1 MARIALDAMGG
12 DRAPQETVAGAIE
25 SEIDVVLVG
34 DEAALLPLL
43 DGAKLPIVH
52 APEVIDMGDDP
63 ARAIREKRR
72 SSIAVAARLVADGEV
87 DGLVS
92 AGSTGAAMAAAAL
105 IIGRMKGV
113 LRPAIAAVLPSG
125 EKGKIV
131 LDAGANP
138 EVKVEHIVQFAVMGS
153 ALAQTRLGIVEPK
166 VGLLNIGEEPGKGRD
181 LERAA
186 YDALEKAPI
195 RFVGN
200 VEGRDVA
207 TDRADVIVTDGF
219 TGNVVLKTSEGT
231 SELVMDAFAGEL
243 GALLLKHPELGETL
257 APHVSSLR
265 HRLDPETYGGAS
277 LLGVNGVVTI
287 AHGSSSHRAIA
298 NALRLTAAEAER
310 HLLDRIRSGLKA

>member
-12 DRAPQETVAGAIE
+12 DRAPEATVAGAID

-34 DEAALLPLL
+34 DETVLRPVL
-43 DGAKLPIVH
+43 DGRDIPIVH
-52 APEVIDMGDDP
+52 APDVIDMGDNP
-63 ARAIREKRR
+63 AKAIREKRE
-72 SSIAVAARLVADGEV
+72 SSIAVAAKLVADGEV

-105 IIGRMKGV
+105 IIGRMEGV
-113 LRPAIAAVLPSG
+113 LRPVIAAVLPAG

-138 EVKVEHIVQFAVMGS
+138 DVKVDHLVQFAVMGS
-153 ALAQTRLGIVEPK
+153 ALAQTRLGIVAPK
-166 VGLLNIGEEPGKGRD
+166 VGLLNIGEEPGKGRE

-195 RFVGN
+195 NFVGN
-200 VEGRDVA
+200 VEGRDIA

-231 SELVMDAFAGEL
+231 SELVMDAFASEL
-243 GALLLKHPELGETL
+243 GSLLLQHPELAETL

-265 HRLDPETYGGAS
+265 RRLDPETYGGAS

-287 AHGSSSHRAIA
+287 AHGSSSPRAIA
-298 NALRLTAAEAER
+298 NALRLTAEEAQR
-310 HLLDRIRSGLKA
+310 HLLDRIRSGLEA

>member
-12 DRAPQETVAGAIE
+12 DRAPEATVAGAID

-34 DEAALLPLL
+34 DETVLRPVL
-43 DGAKLPIVH
+43 DGRDIPIVH
-52 APEVIDMGDDP
+52 APDVIDMRDNP
-63 ARAIREKRR
+63 AKAIREKRE
-72 SSIAVAARLVADGEV
+72 SSIAVAAKLVADGEV

-105 IIGRMKGV
+105 IIGRMEGV
-113 LRPAIAAVLPSG
+113 LRPVIAAVLPAG

-138 EVKVEHIVQFAVMGS
+138 DVKVDHLVQFAVMGS
-153 ALAQTRLGIVEPK
+153 ALAQTRLGIVAPK
-166 VGLLNIGEEPGKGRD
+166 VGLLNIGEEPGKGRE

-195 RFVGN
+195 NFVGN
-200 VEGRDVA
+200 VEGRDIA

-231 SELVMDAFAGEL
+231 SELVMDAFASEL
-243 GALLLKHPELGETL
+243 GSLLLQHPELAETL

-265 HRLDPETYGGAS
+265 RRLDPETYGGAS

-287 AHGSSSHRAIA
+287 AHGSSSPRAIA
-298 NALRLTAAEAER
+298 NALRLTAEEAQR
-310 HLLDRIRSGLKA
+310 HLLDRIRSGLEA